1 MPGLKAR
8 AEKTG
13 TMRLSLLLLAT
24 LLMPAAQAAAA
35 PLKILVYGGT
45 GNIGQRIVNEAL
57 ARGDDVTV
65 VVRNPP
71 TAAPPRE
78 RLRFVQGNVLDA
90 GDVEK
95 QIAGHDLVIDAV
107 SEGALPTGL
116 PAQPQAPHF
125 YAHVAQVLVDA
136 ARHVG
141 SKAPRLMF
149 VGGASSLLD
158 IDGKLMVDKMPAG
171 GPDSVFY
178 LMTEELDY
186 LRTVKDVSW
195 TVLTPAGDIRA
206 GARTG
211 KFRLGTDTIVKDAS
225 GNSSISEEDF
235 AVAMIDEAHT
245 PRHIGARFTLGY

>member
-1 MPGLKAR
+1 MLPLALL
-8 AEKTG
+8 AA
-13 TMRLSLLLLAT
+13 LLL
-24 LLMPAAQAAAA
+24 PAMGAEAA

-57 ARGDDVTV
+57 SRGDAVTV

-71 TAAPPRE
+71 AAAPPRE
-78 RLRFVQGNVLDA
+78 RLRFVQGNVLDGA
-90 GDVEK
+90 DVEK
-95 QIAGHDLVIDAV
+95 QIAGQDLVIDAV

-125 YAHVAQVLVDA
+125 YAHVAEVLVNA
-136 ARHVG
+136 ARHAG
-141 SKAPRLMF
+141 TKAPRLLF

-158 IDGKLMVDKMPAG
+158 TDGKLMVDKMPAG
-171 GPDSVFY
+171 GPESVFY

-211 KFRLGTDTIVKDAS
+211 KFRLGTDTIVKDAD
-225 GNSSISEEDF
+225 GKSSISEEDF

-245 PRHIGARFTLGY
+245 PKHIRARFTLGY